1 MSPTSPKRNTVIS
14 ICKAIAIILMVIG
27 HAESPDVLHR
37 FLYEFHMPLFFAAAG
52 YFFSLRYLNDETTF
66 IKKRLKGLYLPF
78 VKWSIIFLILH
89 NWMFDIGILNEV
101 YGNESGGVTHPYAWR
116 QTEQCLWNIV
126 TAMGGYDQFLNGA
139 FWFFRGLLVA
149 SILYLIIYKGV
160 DWLLR
165 KLKFIKPKS
174 TIDPMSS
181 SSPTISVGPTPYIV
195 CAVLLLLCAWKT
207 YEGLKI
213 ITLIQ
218 GGYRELM
225 GCFFFGCGFIF
236 RQWEHKYRVK
246 WWTTLLFAIIV
257 WWFSQHLWA
266 NMNWRSTFEQ
276 FLSLPL
282 PAVLGCLM
290 VYNISTW
297 IDKKEGIVKRF
308 LIYCGDHTLSIFVF
322 HILCF
327 KLVSLL
333 KIWYYGLDPRQIGC
347 HMVIHE
353 HSREDWFWVL
363 YTIVGVGLPLLW
375 MWGYEWLK
383 ERWRRTSSAS
393 PRC

>member
-1 MSPTSPKRNTVIS
+1 MPQQRNTIIS
-14 ICKAIAIILMVIG
+14 IAKAIAIILMVIG

-52 YFFSLRYLNDETTF
+52 YFFSVRYLDDEMTF
-66 IKKRLKGLYLPF
+66 IKKRFKGLYWPF
-78 VKWSIIFLILH
+78 VKWSVIFLVLH
-89 NWMFDIGILNEV
+89 NLMFDIGILNEV
-101 YGNESGGVTHPYAWR
+101 YGNEQGGVTHPYTWR
-116 QTEQCLWNIV
+116 QIEQCFWNIL

-149 SILYLIIYKGV
+149 SILYLIIYKGFDV
-160 DWLLR
+160 LAAKTR
-165 KLKFIKPKS
+165 LKDKPL
-174 TIDPMSS
+174 TRTLWIPLA
-181 SSPTISVGPTPYIV
+181 V
-195 CAVLLLLCAWKT
+195 CTLFLLLSGWKT

-213 ITLIQ
+213 ITLVQ

-225 GCFFFGCGFIF
+225 GAFFFGCGFLF
-236 RQWEHKYRVK
+236 RQWQHKYQVK

-257 WWFSQHLWA
+257 WWFSQYLWA

-282 PAVLGCLM
+282 PAILGCLM

-297 IDKKEGIVKRF
+297 LDKKEGIVKRF
-308 LIYCGDHTLSIFVF
+308 LVFCGDNTLPIFIF
-322 HILCF
+322 HILSF
-327 KLVSLL
+327 KLVSLI

-353 HSREDWFWVL
+353 HSKEDCFWIL
-363 YTIVGVGLPLLW
+363 YTIAGVGIPLLFT
-375 MWGYEWLK
+375 WGYRRLRA
-383 ERWRRTSSAS
+383 RWQKA
-393 PRC
+393 

>member
-1 MSPTSPKRNTVIS
+1 MIKTVTTITTMPPHTSAKRNTVIS
-14 ICKAIAIILMVIG
+14 IAKAIAIILMVIG

-52 YFFSLRYLNDETTF
+52 YFFSLRYLDDEMTF
-66 IKKRLKGLYLPF
+66 IKKRLKGLYWPF
-78 VKWSIIFLILH
+78 VKWSVIFLILH

-101 YGNESGGVTHPYAWR
+101 YGNESGGVTHPYTWP
-116 QTEQCLWNIV
+116 QTEQCFWNIL

-149 SILYLIIYKGV
+149 SILYLIIYK
-160 DWLLR
+160 LLYHLSHR
-165 KLKFIKPKS
+165 YNQYHR
-174 TIDPMSS
+174 
-181 SSPTISVGPTPYIV
+181 VGKYLPFVV
-195 CAVLLLLCAWKT
+195 CAIPLLLAGWKT

-213 ITLIQ
+213 ITLVQ

-225 GCFFFGCGFIF
+225 GAFFFGCGFIF
-236 RQWEHKYRVK
+236 RQWEHRYRVK
-246 WWTTLLFAIIV
+246 WWTTLLFAFIV
-257 WWFSQHLWA
+257 WWFSDNLWA

-282 PAVLGCLM
+282 PAILGCLM

-297 IDKKEGIVKRF
+297 IDKKEGIVRRF
-308 LIYCGDHTLSIFVF
+308 LVFCGDNTLPIFIF
-322 HILCF
+322 HILSF
-327 KLVSLL
+327 KIVSLL

-353 HSREDWFWVL
+353 HAKEDCFWIL
-363 YTIVGVGLPLLW
+363 YTLAGVGVPLLFT
-375 MWGYEWLK
+375 WGY
-383 ERWRRTSSAS
+383 RRVKAQWQKASSESQA
-393 PRC
+393 C

>member
-1 MSPTSPKRNTVIS
+1 MPQQRNTIIS
-14 ICKAIAIILMVIG
+14 IAKAIAIILMVIG

-52 YFFSLRYLNDETTF
+52 YFFSVRYLDDEMTF
-66 IKKRLKGLYLPF
+66 IKKRFKGLYWPF
-78 VKWSIIFLILH
+78 VKWSVIFLVLH
-89 NWMFDIGILNEV
+89 NLMFDIGILNEV
-101 YGNESGGVTHPYAWR
+101 YGNEQGGVTHPYTWR
-116 QTEQCLWNIV
+116 QTEQCFWNIL

-149 SILYLIIYKGV
+149 SILYLIIYKGFDV
-160 DWLLR
+160 LAAKTR
-165 KLKFIKPKS
+165 LKDKPL
-174 TIDPMSS
+174 TRTLWIPLA
-181 SSPTISVGPTPYIV
+181 V
-195 CAVLLLLCAWKT
+195 CTLFLLLSGWKT

-213 ITLIQ
+213 ITLVQ

-225 GCFFFGCGFIF
+225 GAFFFGCGFLF
-236 RQWEHKYRVK
+236 RQWQHKYQVK

-257 WWFSQHLWA
+257 WWFSQYLWA

-282 PAVLGCLM
+282 PAILGCLM

-297 IDKKEGIVKRF
+297 LDKKEGIVKRF
-308 LIYCGDHTLSIFVF
+308 LVFCGDNTLPIFIF
-322 HILCF
+322 HILSF
-327 KLVSLL
+327 KLVSLI

-353 HSREDWFWVL
+353 HSKEDCFWIL
-363 YTIVGVGLPLLW
+363 YTIAGVGIPLLFT
-375 MWGYEWLK
+375 WGY
-383 ERWRRTSSAS
+383 RRLRAQWQKA
-393 PRC
+393 